1 MFLMS
6 FQISIGQAELRG
18 VERVEIQSSQ
28 SLMADG
34 CTVSL
39 PAQTRGKAFDLE
51 KFIKRGDAITVKLGY
66 DNQLQTEFVGYVRA
80 VKPNSPLQIECED
93 AIFLTRRDIPSK
105 VFKDTTAVDVVKYVV
120 AELNKTLPP
129 NQQLKFESDVSGF
142 QFRAFSI
149 NQATG
154 FEVLDKLR
162 TETGL
167 AIFAR
172 ENTIRMHAQYGYK
185 AGTDV
190 VYDFSKNIEDT
201 NDLEYVRADE
211 AKVLVKVVGKDAK
224 GKKIEATAGE
234 KGGDTR
240 IVNRP
245 TVSDVATLR
254 KIAEQMVKMQQ
265 YEGFRGSIRSWLQPY
280 CEVGMGAK
288 LRDKDYPEREGK
300 YYVTAV
306 KTEFSAQGG
315 VRNVTLGLK
324 LS

>member
-6 FQISIGQAELRG
+6 FQITVGQAQLRG

-51 KFIKRGDAITVKLGY
+51 KFIKRGDAVAVKLGY
-66 DNQLQTEFVGYVRA
+66 DNQLQTEFVGYVKA
-80 VKPNSPLQIECED
+80 VKPNSPMVIECED
-93 AIFLTRRDIPSK
+93 AIFLTRRDIGSK
-105 VFKDTTAVDVVKYVV
+105 VFKNTTAVDVAKYVV
-120 AELNKTLPP
+120 AELNKTLPV

-142 QFRAFSI
+142 GFRTFSI

-172 ENTIRMHAQYGYK
+172 GQTIRMHLQYGYK
-185 AGTDV
+185 AGSDV
-190 VYDFSKNIEDT
+190 VYDFAKNIEDT
-201 NDLEYVRADE
+201 NDLEYARADE
-211 AKVLVKVVGKDAK
+211 SKVLIKVVGKDAK

-240 IVNRP
+240 TLTRP

-254 KIAEQMVKMQQ
+254 KIAEQTLKAQQ
-265 YEGFRGSIRSWLQPY
+265 YEGYRGSLRGWLQPY

-306 KTEFSAQGG
+306 KTAFSAQGG
-315 VRNVTLGLK
+315 VRDVSLGIK